1 MAGRFTSRSYS
12 VEMPVEA
19 PQKTKAT
26 LNQQTGRDELVVLT
40 HGIFATKWVLVPLAR
55 RLRKAGFETRL
66 RGYPTLRGSI
76 QEKGDQFAEYLAT
89 LAEANAGKTIHVV
102 AHSMGSIL
110 TRCALQAGLPQSVGR
125 VVMIG
130 PPNRGSHVARR
141 LTPYYG
147 WLAPTLAELSDEQHS
162 FVNRLPRSV
171 GDDCEVGIIA
181 AGFDRVVRPGAT
193 ELDDHADHI
202 TLNYMHTSILWRE
215 QTAQQVASFLRSGR
229 FHSAEN
235 ATA

>member
-1 MAGRFTSRSYS
+1 MSTEAIEIPIATQSRPN
-12 VEMPVEA
+12 ETP
-19 PQKTKAT
+19 
-26 LNQQTGRDELVVLT
+26 RDLVVLT
-40 HGIFATKWVLVPLAR
+40 HGIFATKWLLTPLAR
-55 RLRKAGFETRL
+55 RLRKRGFDTKL

-76 QEKGDQFAEYLAT
+76 QEKGQRFAEYLT
-89 LAEANAGKTIHVV
+89 QLAEENSGRTIHIV

-110 TRCALQAGLPQSVGR
+110 TRCALQVGLPDSLGR
-125 VVMIG
+125 IVMIG

-141 LTPYYG
+141 LTPFSG
-147 WLAPTLAELSDEQHS
+147 WLAPTLVELSDEQNS
-162 FVNRLPRSV
+162 FVNRLPTGV
-171 GDDCEVGIIA
+171 GNCEVGIIA

-193 ELDDHADHI
+193 ELDDHTDHI